1 MMEVE
6 PTTKGKAGASKSGK
20 GAKGMKGNTVSS
32 GELPSTDNSEQVSS
46 TTGKRRS
53 LAVEEKYQKMTQRE
67 HIIKR
72 PDTYSKWYL
81 VLVSF
86 SSWIGREVN
95 TGNVGV

>member
-6 PTTKGKAGASKSGK
+6 PTTKGKVGASKSGK
-20 GAKGMKGNTVSS
+20 GAKGSKGAAASS
-32 GELPSTDNSEQVSS
+32 EDLPSAGNFEQGSS

-72 PDTYSKWYL
+72 PDTYSKWAM
-81 VLVSF
+81 VLSHP
-86 SSWIGREVN
+86 
-95 TGNVGV
+95 